1 MTEISKIRNIAL
13 IGHGGCGK
21 TSLSEAIAYHCKLI
35 TRIGRVNDGTT
46 ICDSE
51 QDEKERKISIGATL
65 LSCLWRD
72 YKINLID
79 TPGYADFFGEVVGA
93 LRVVDS
99 VILVLSAPSGV
110 EVGTEKVWEQVQQ
123 YNLPALILINKLD
136 QENAGFQNS
145 FKSARERL
153 SPKVTPVQIPM
164 GEGFSFKGMVNLL
177 GNKAYIYSQG
187 KMEEGDIPDELRE
200 ETSNL
205 REKLIESIAESDD
218 ALLEKY
224 LESGSLSEEE
234 IKEGFKKA
242 IVTRSIIPLF
252 CGSALKAVG
261 TEPLLDTIGDF
272 LPSPLDR
279 GMIRGIN
286 PKTKEEEERSPNET
300 EALSALVF
308 KTKVESHVGQM
319 NFFRVYSGKVS
330 SGQEVYNATS
340 QNREKMGQLV
350 VVWGKEQKKIS
361 EVGAGDMA
369 VALKLKKTSTGDTLC
384 DSFRPIILEG
394 PRFPESL
401 ISLVLKPSSKKD
413 QEKLST
419 ALGELVSE
427 DPTLNWHM
435 EHEFGEAII
444 SGMGELHLEVL
455 IGRLKMKFG
464 VEVVL
469 GKPRIAY
476 RETIRAKIK
485 AQGKYKKQTGGRGQ
499 YGDCRIEIEPLELGK
514 GFEFV
519 NDIFGGAIPTKYIPS
534 VEKGV
539 KEAMVSGVLA
549 GCPVVDVKV
558 TLCDGSFH
566 EVDSS
571 DIAFKI
577 AGSMAFK
584 KAVQEARPVLLEPV
598 MSVEVIAPEEYMG
611 DLNGD
616 LNSRRGRIMGIEAK
630 GRNQTI
636 KAQVPLAEM
645 YKYATSLKSITH
657 GQGTYSMKFSHYEEV
672 PSRTAQEIIA
682 QTKKK
687 KEE

>member
-1 MTEISKIRNIAL
+1 MVL
-13 IGHGGCGK
+13 I
-21 TSLSEAIAYHCKLI
+21 
-35 TRIGRVNDGTT
+35 
-46 ICDSE
+46 
-51 QDEKERKISIGATL
+51 
-65 LSCLWRD
+65 
-72 YKINLID
+72 
-79 TPGYADFFGEVVGA
+79 
-93 LRVVDS
+93 
-99 VILVLSAPSGV
+99 LSAPSGV
-110 EVGTEKVWEQVQQ
+110 EVGTEKVWDQAQQ
-123 YNLPALILINKLD
+123 SCLPSLIFINKMD
-136 QENAGFQNS
+136 KENANFRNS
-145 FKSARERL
+145 LNLSQERL
-153 SPKVTPVQIPM
+153 SPKVTPLQIPI
-164 GEGFSFKGMVNLL
+164 GEGSSFKGIVDLL
-177 GNKAYIYSQG
+177 KNKTYIYSQG
-187 KMEEGDIPDELRE
+187 KVEEGDIPDELKE
-200 ETSNL
+200 EAGNL

-234 IKEGFKKA
+234 IKKGLKKA
-242 IVTRSIIPLF
+242 ITTRSIIPLL
-252 CGSALKAVG
+252 CGSALRDMG
-261 TEPLLDTIGDF
+261 TEALLDTVVNS
-272 LPSPLDR
+272 LPSPVDR
-279 GMIRGIN
+279 GEIKGVN
-286 PKTKEEEERSPNET
+286 PKNEEEEKRAPDESR
-300 EALSALVF
+300 AFSALVF
-308 KTKVESHVGQM
+308 KTRVEPHVGQM
-319 NFFRVYSGKVS
+319 NFFRVYSGKIS

-340 QNREKMGQLV
+340 QNRERMGQLV
-350 VVWGKEQKKIS
+350 ITQGREQKKVS
-361 EVGAGDMA
+361 EVRVGDMIA
-369 VALKLKKTSTGDTLC
+369 ALKLKYTNTGDTLC
-384 DSFRPIILEG
+384 DPSRPIILEG
-394 PRFPESL
+394 PRFPEPI
-401 ISLVLKPSSKKD
+401 ISLALKPSSKKD

-419 ALGELVSE
+419 ALRELVSE

-455 IGRLKMKFG
+455 IGRLKRKFG

-476 RETIRAKIK
+476 RETIRAKTK

-519 NDIFGGAIPTKYIPS
+519 NDIFGGAIPAKYIPS

-539 KEAMVSGVLA
+539 QQAIAKGVLA
-549 GCPVVDVKV
+549 GYPVVDIKV
-558 TLCDGSFH
+558 TLYDGSFH

-577 AGSMAFK
+577 AGSLAFK
-584 KAVQEARPVLLEPV
+584 KAVQEAKPVLLEPV
-598 MSVEVIAPEEYMG
+598 MSIEVLAPEEYMG

-630 GRNQTI
+630 GRNQII

-672 PSRTAQEIIA
+672 PSRIAQEIIA
-682 QTKKK
+682 QSKK

>member
-1 MTEISKIRNIAL
+1 MAEIDKIRNIAL

-21 TSLSEAIAYHCKLI
+21 TSLAEAIAHHCKI
-35 TRIGRVNDGTT
+35 TTRIGRVDDGTT
-46 ICDSE
+46 ICDSD
-51 QDEKERKISIGATL
+51 QDERARKISIGASL
-65 LSCLWRD
+65 LSCPWSD

-110 EVGTEKVWEQVQQ
+110 EVGTEKVWDQAQQ
-123 YNLPALILINKLD
+123 YSLSSIIFINKMD
-136 QENAGFQNS
+136 KENANFRNS
-145 FKSARERL
+145 LNLSRERL
-153 SPKVTPVQIPM
+153 SPKVTPIQIPI
-164 GEGFSFKGMVNLL
+164 GEGSSFKGIVDLL
-177 GNKAYIYSQG
+177 KNKAYIYSQG
-187 KMEEGDIPDELRE
+187 KIEEGDVPDELKE
-200 ETSNL
+200 EAGNL

-218 ALLEKY
+218 TLLEKY
-224 LESGSLSEEE
+224 LESGSLSEKE
-234 IKEGFKKA
+234 IKKGLKKA
-242 IVTRSIIPLF
+242 IAARSIIPLL
-252 CGSALKAVG
+252 CGSALRDMG
-261 TEPLLDTIGDF
+261 IELLLDTVGDS
-272 LPSPLDR
+272 LPSPVDR
-279 GMIRGIN
+279 GEIKGIN
-286 PKTKEEEERSPNET
+286 PKNEEEEKRAPDESQ
-300 EALSALVF
+300 AFSALVF
-308 KTKVESHVGQM
+308 KTRVEPHVGQM

-330 SGQEVYNATS
+330 SGEEVYNTIS
-340 QNREKMGQLV
+340 QNRERMGQLV
-350 VVWGKEQKKIS
+350 IVQGREQKKVS
-361 EVGAGDMA
+361 EVRAGDMA
-369 VALKLKKTSTGDTLC
+369 IALKLKHTNTGDTLC
-384 DSFRPIILEG
+384 SPPRPIILE
-394 PRFPESL
+394 PPKFPESI
-401 ISLVLKPSSKKD
+401 ISLAMKPSSKKD
-413 QEKLST
+413 QERLST

-444 SGMGELHLEVL
+444 SGMGELHLEIL
-455 IGRLKMKFG
+455 IERLKKKFG

-476 RETIRAKIK
+476 RETIRAKAK

-499 YGDCRIEIEPLELGK
+499 YGDCRIEIEPLESGK

-519 NDIFGGAIPTKYIPS
+519 NDIFGGAIPAKYIPS

-539 KEAMVSGVLA
+539 REAIAKGALA
-549 GCPVVDVKV
+549 GYPVMDVKV

-584 KAVQEARPVLLEPV
+584 KAVQEAKPVLLEPV
-598 MSVEVIAPEEYMG
+598 MSIEVMAPEEYMG

-630 GRNQTI
+630 GKNQAI
-636 KAQVPLAEM
+636 KAQVPLSEM

-657 GQGTYSMKFSHYEEV
+657 GQGAYSMKFSHYEEV
-672 PSRTAQEIIA
+672 PSRLAQEIMA
-682 QTKKK
+682 QAKK

>member
-1 MTEISKIRNIAL
+1 MAEVEKIRNIAL

-21 TSLSEAIAYHCKLI
+21 TSLAEAIAYHCKI
-35 TRIGRVNDGTT
+35 TSRIGKVDDGTT
-46 ICDSE
+46 ICDSD
-51 QDEKERKISIGATL
+51 QDEKERKISIGASL
-65 LSCLWRD
+65 LSCPWRD

-79 TPGYADFFGEVVGA
+79 TPGYADFFGGVAGA

-99 VILVLSAPSGV
+99 VVLILSAPSGV
-110 EVGTEKVWEQVQQ
+110 EVGTEKVWDWAQQ
-123 YNLPALILINKLD
+123 TRLPSLIIINKMD
-136 QENAGFQNS
+136 KENANFRNS
-145 FKSARERL
+145 FNSAKGRL
-153 SPKVTPVQIPM
+153 SPKVTPVQIPI
-164 GEGFSFKGMVNLL
+164 GEGSSFKGIADLL
-177 GNKAYIYSQG
+177 KNKAYIYSQG
-187 KMEEGDIPDELRE
+187 KVEEEDIPDELKE
-200 ETSNL
+200 EADNL

-224 LESGSLSEEE
+224 LESGELSEEE
-234 IKEGFKKA
+234 IKKGLRKA
-242 IVTRSIIPLF
+242 ITTGSLIPLL
-252 CGSALKAVG
+252 CGSALKDIG
-261 TEPLLDTIGDF
+261 IETLLDTIVDS
-272 LPSPLDR
+272 LPSPVDR
-279 GMIRGIN
+279 GKIKGVN
-286 PKTKEEEERSPNET
+286 PKNEEEEERAPDESQ
-300 EALSALVF
+300 AFSALVF
-308 KTKVESHVGQM
+308 KTRVEPHVGQM
-319 NFFRVYSGKVS
+319 NFFRVYSGKIS

-340 QNREKMGQLV
+340 QNRERMGQLV
-350 VVWGKEQKKIS
+350 ITQGREQKKVS
-361 EVGAGDMA
+361 EVRAGDMVA
-369 VALKLKKTSTGDTLC
+369 ALKLKYTNTGDTLC
-384 DSFRPIILEG
+384 DSSRPIILEG
-394 PRFPESL
+394 PRFPEPI
-401 ISLVLKPSSKKD
+401 ISLALKPSSKKD

-455 IGRLKMKFG
+455 IGRLKRKFG

-476 RETIRAKIK
+476 RETIRTRAK

-499 YGDCRIEIEPLELGK
+499 YGDCRIEIEPLESGK

-519 NDIFGGAIPTKYIPS
+519 NDIFGGALPAKYIPS

-539 KEAMVSGVLA
+539 KEAIAKGVLA
-549 GCPVVDVKV
+549 GYPVVDVKV
-558 TLCDGSFH
+558 TLYDGSFH

-584 KAVQEARPVLLEPV
+584 KAVQEAKPALLEPV
-598 MSVEVIAPEEYMG
+598 MSIEVLAPEEYMG

-616 LNSRRGRIMGIEAK
+616 LNSRRGRIMGIEIK
-630 GRNQTI
+630 GRNQII

-672 PSRTAQEIIA
+672 PSRIAQEIIT
-682 QTKKK
+682 QSKT

>member
-1 MTEISKIRNIAL
+1 MTEIERIRNIAFV
-13 IGHGGCGK
+13 GHGDCGK
-21 TSLSEAIAYHCKLI
+21 TSLVEAIAYHAKI
-35 TRIGRVNDGTT
+35 TTRIGRVDDGTT
-46 ICDSE
+46 ICDSD
-51 QDEKERKISIGATL
+51 QDERERKVSIGASL
-65 LSCLWRD
+65 LSCPWKEH
-72 YKINLID
+72 KINLID

-99 VILVLSAPSGV
+99 VVLVLSSLSGV
-110 EVGTEKVWEQVQQ
+110 EVGTEKVWEEAQQ
-123 YNLPALILINKLD
+123 YNLPSLIFINKMD
-136 QENAGFQNS
+136 KENANFRNS
-145 FKSARERL
+145 LNSAKERL
-153 SPKVTPVQIPM
+153 SPKVIPFQIPM
-164 GEGFSFKGMVNLL
+164 GEGASFKGMVDLL

-187 KMEEGDIPDELRE
+187 KMEEGDIPDELCA
-200 ETSNL
+200 ETKNL
-205 REKLIESIAESDD
+205 REGLIESITESDD

-224 LESGSLSEEE
+224 LEIGSLSEEE
-234 IKEGFKKA
+234 VRRGLKRA
-242 IVTRSIIPLF
+242 VATRSIIPLL
-252 CGSALKAVG
+252 CGSALKDMG
-261 TEPLLDTIGDF
+261 TELLLDTIMDF
-272 LPSPLDR
+272 LPSPVDR
-279 GMIRGIN
+279 GEIRGIN
-286 PKTKEEEERSPNET
+286 PKNKEEEKRTPDESQ
-300 EALSALVF
+300 AFSSLVF

-330 SGQEVYNATS
+330 SGEEVYNATS
-340 QNREKMGQLV
+340 QNRERMGQLV
-350 VVWGKEQKKIS
+350 ITQGREQRKIS

-369 VALKLKKTSTGDTLC
+369 AALKLRYTSTGDTLC
-384 DSFRPIILEG
+384 SPSQPIILPG
-394 PRFPESL
+394 PRFPEPM
-401 ISLVLKPSSKKD
+401 ISLALKPSSKKD
-413 QEKLST
+413 QEKLSP

-455 IGRLKMKFG
+455 IDRLKRKFG

-476 RETIRAKIK
+476 RETIRAKAK

-499 YGDCRIEIEPLELGK
+499 YGDCWIELEPLELGK

-519 NDIFGGAIPTKYIPS
+519 NDIFGGALPAKYIPS

-539 KEAMVSGVLA
+539 REAIAKGALA
-549 GCPVVDVKV
+549 GYPVVDVKV
-558 TLCDGSFH
+558 TLSDGSFH

-577 AGSMAFK
+577 AGSLAFK
-584 KAVQEARPVLLEPV
+584 KAAQEAKPVLLEPV
-598 MSVEVIAPEEYMG
+598 MSVEVMAPEEYMG

-630 GRNQTI
+630 GINQVI

-657 GQGTYSMKFSHYEEV
+657 GQGTYSMKFSHYEEA
-672 PSRTAQEIIA
+672 PPRIAQEIIA
-682 QTKKK
+682 QSKK

>member
-1 MTEISKIRNIAL
+1 MTEIERIRNIAFV
-13 IGHGGCGK
+13 GHGGCGK
-21 TSLSEAIAYHCKLI
+21 TSLVEAIAYHAKI
-35 TRIGRVNDGTT
+35 TTRIGRVDDGTT
-46 ICDSE
+46 ICDSD
-51 QDEKERKISIGATL
+51 QDERERKVSIGASL
-65 LSCLWRD
+65 LSCPWKEH
-72 YKINLID
+72 KINLID

-99 VILVLSAPSGV
+99 VVLVLSSLSGV
-110 EVGTEKVWEQVQQ
+110 EVGTEKVWEEAQQ
-123 YNLPALILINKLD
+123 YNLPSLIFINKMD
-136 QENAGFQNS
+136 KENANFRNS
-145 FKSARERL
+145 LNSAKERL
-153 SPKVTPVQIPM
+153 NSKVTPLQIPM
-164 GEGFSFKGMVNLL
+164 GEGASFKGMVDLL
-177 GNKAYIYSQG
+177 RNKAYIYSQG
-187 KMEEGDIPDELRE
+187 KMEEGDIPDELCAE
-200 ETSNL
+200 AKNL
-205 REKLIESIAESDD
+205 REGLIESITESDD

-224 LESGSLSEEE
+224 LEIGSLSEEE
-234 IKEGFKKA
+234 VRRGLKRA
-242 IVTRSIIPLF
+242 VATRSIIPLLY
-252 CGSALKAVG
+252 GSALKDMG
-261 TEPLLDTIGDF
+261 TELLLDTIMDS
-272 LPSPLDR
+272 LPSPADR
-279 GMIRGIN
+279 GEIKGVN
-286 PKTKEEEERSPNET
+286 PKNKEEEKRGIEESQ
-300 EALSALVF
+300 AFSSLVF
-308 KTKVESHVGQM
+308 KTKIESHVGQM

-330 SGQEVYNATS
+330 SGEEVYNATS
-340 QNREKMGQLV
+340 QNRERMGQLV
-350 VVWGKEQKKIS
+350 ITQGREQRKIS

-369 VALKLKKTSTGDTLC
+369 AALKLRYTSTGDTLC
-384 DSFRPIILEG
+384 SPSQPIILPG
-394 PRFPESL
+394 PRFPEPM
-401 ISLVLKPSSKKD
+401 ISLALKPSSKKD
-413 QEKLST
+413 QEKLSP

-455 IGRLKMKFG
+455 IDRLKRKFG

-476 RETIRAKIK
+476 RETIRAKAK

-519 NDIFGGAIPTKYIPS
+519 NDIFGGALPAKYIPS

-539 KEAMVSGVLA
+539 REAIAKGALA
-549 GCPVVDVKV
+549 GYPVVDVRV
-558 TLCDGSFH
+558 RLYDGSFH

-577 AGSMAFK
+577 AGSLAFK
-584 KAVQEARPVLLEPV
+584 KAAQEAKPVLLEPV
-598 MSVEVIAPEEYMG
+598 MSVEVMAPEEYMG

-630 GRNQTI
+630 GKNQII

-657 GQGTYSMKFSHYEEV
+657 GQGAYGMKLSHYEEV
-672 PSRTAQEIIA
+672 PGRISQEIIA
-682 QTKKK
+682 QSKK